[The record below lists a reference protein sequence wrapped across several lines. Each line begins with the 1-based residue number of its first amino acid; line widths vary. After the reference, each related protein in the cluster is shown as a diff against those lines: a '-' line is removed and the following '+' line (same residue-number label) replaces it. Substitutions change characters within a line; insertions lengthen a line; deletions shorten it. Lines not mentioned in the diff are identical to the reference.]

1 MPQGWTAEMSHFVRR
16 NFLNEESLETV
27 QELFIAE
34 YADLGKK
41 LEDMLEKKLLEKKV
55 LDAWFMSLRPARA

>member
-16 NFLNEESLETV
+16 NFLNEEPLKSV
-27 QELFIAE
+27 QELFFAE
-34 YADLGKK
+34 YADFAEK
-41 LEDMLEKKLLEKKV
+41 LEEMLEKKVLEKNV